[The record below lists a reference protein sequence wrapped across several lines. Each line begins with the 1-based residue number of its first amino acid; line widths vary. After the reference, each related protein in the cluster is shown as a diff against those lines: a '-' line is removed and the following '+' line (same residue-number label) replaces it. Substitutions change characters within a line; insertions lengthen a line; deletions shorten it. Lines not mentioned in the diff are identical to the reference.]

1 MKTFFGRKELKDRGK
16 QAAFKEMK
24 QLHDRVCF
32 EPIDKKTLA
41 ATEAKRVL
49 ESLIFLAEKKVDQ
62 SVKARTC
69 ANGKPQRQW
78 SDKEEK
84 SSPTVSIASVF
95 LTSMIEAKEN
105 RDVATVDVPN
115 AFIQT
120 DQPNGF
126 GS

>member
-1 MKTFFGRKELKDRGK
+1 M
-16 QAAFKEMK
+16 
-24 QLHDRVCF
+24 
-32 EPIDKKTLA
+32 
-41 ATEAKRVL
+41 
-49 ESLIFLAEKKVDQ
+49 AEKKVDQ

-84 SSPTVSIASVF
+84 SSPAASTASAF
-95 LTSMIEAKEN
+95 LTLMIEAKEN

-120 DQPNGF
+120 DQPKGKDRERESGNE
-126 GS
+126 GSRTSRQPEYRGKTVCPTP